1 MKKIKKNIILDDLAG
16 MMQSGFIRVEK
27 STDKKIDNL
36 AGMVQRGFLDVS
48 KRFDEVDKRFD
59 LLEAEMNARFDQLEK
74 IIFHEYKNRIEKLE
88 GEVKEL
94 QADFRQLVGFK
105 K

>member
-1 MKKIKKNIILDDLAG
+1 MKKIIKKNITLDG
-16 MMQSGFIRVEK
+16 
-27 STDKKIDNL
+27 L
-36 AGMVQRGFLDVS
+36 AGMVQRGFLDVN
-48 KRFDEVDKRFD
+48 KRFDEVDKKFD

-88 GEVKEL
+88 DQVKDL
-94 QADFRQLVGFK
+94 QTDFRQLVGFYK